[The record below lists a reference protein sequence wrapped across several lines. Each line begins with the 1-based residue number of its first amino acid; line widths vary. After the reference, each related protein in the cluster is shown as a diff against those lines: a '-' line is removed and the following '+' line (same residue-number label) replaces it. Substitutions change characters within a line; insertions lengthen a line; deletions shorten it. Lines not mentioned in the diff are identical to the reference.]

1 MALVGQIRETR
12 DINRPTSEVDL
23 RLVAGL
29 QQRLVPE
36 LIEALSKRYTIL
48 RTVSLL
54 QPVGRRVLAQELGS
68 TERRLRA
75 EEIGRASCRKRV

>member
-1 MALVGQIRETR
+1 
-12 DINRPTSEVDL
+12 
-23 RLVAGL
+23 VAGL

-75 EEIGRASCRKRV
+75 EVEFLRAQGLVSASNLGMTLTPAGAELV